1 MDDPYII
8 SIPNLDTPT
17 FHAGTT
23 IEYFNLMSDS
33 FCGTTISN
41 PEASLHWALTGKT
54 IFTPLRKKPNKKRK
68 EVFKYM
74 LWSGGLG
81 GISTKSAYG
90 LLDPNGSGKF
100 VAGTVCYAPYTY
112 PPKNNVYNSVN
123 GKKLLMEHGIRK
135 LPDYFTKDFSVR
147 SNACNSVQEKGRNF
161 IMNMYNDDNNTGKM
175 PYYYIQIFAVSPYA
189 QGKKYGQRLM
199 SYIKALADKKQV
211 KILLETVGD
220 RNENFY
226 KRNGFITAFKE
237 TIKGKPKDDYIEMLV
252 MIRSPNDNTDYR
264 NVNNNNNNVVSKL

>member
-1 MDDPYII
+1 M
-8 SIPNLDTPT
+8 
-17 FHAGTT
+17 
-23 IEYFNLMSDS
+23 
-33 FCGTTISN
+33 
-41 PEASLHWALTGKT
+41 
-54 IFTPLRKKPNKKRK
+54 
-68 EVFKYM
+68 
-74 LWSGGLG
+74 
-81 GISTKSAYG
+81 
-90 LLDPNGSGKF
+90 
-100 VAGTVCYAPYTY
+100 
-112 PPKNNVYNSVN
+112 
-123 GKKLLMEHGIRK
+123 
-135 LPDYFTKDFSVR
+135 YFTKDFSVR

-175 PYYYIQIFAVSPYA
+175 PYYYIQIFAVSPYV
-189 QGKKYGQRLM
+189 QGKKYGQRLL

-264 NVNNNNNNVVSKL
+264 NVSNNNNNVVVSKL

>member
-1 MDDPYII
+1 MH
-8 SIPNLDTPT
+8 PT

-123 GKKLLMEHGIRK
+123 GTSQWEMPEAMKVGNA
-135 LPDYFTKDFSVR
+135 TTSA
-147 SNACNSVQEKGRNF
+147 SNANPGAGS
-161 IMNMYNDDNNTGKM
+161 
-175 PYYYIQIFAVSPYA
+175 YA
-189 QGKKYGQRLM
+189 
-199 SYIKALADKKQV
+199 ID
-211 KILLETVGD
+211 I
-220 RNENFY
+220 
-226 KRNGFITAFKE
+226 
-237 TIKGKPKDDYIEMLV
+237 
-252 MIRSPNDNTDYR
+252 
-264 NVNNNNNNVVSKL
+264 